1 LDVLVFRWRPLYK
14 ARLSLR
20 SSLTAL
26 ADYVDSIVVLFLS
39 LPVVVMWGFTIVA
52 LLKVGWVVLQRVVL
66 LFFPPLTTWLRRSAQ
81 SQVR

>member
-1 LDVLVFRWRPLYK
+1 VLVFRWRPLYK

-81 SQVR
+81 SRAR